1 MSDATQPGNTTWRL
15 WGGKAP
21 LAVGDEPG
29 DVPNLTIYR
38 PEKPDGSALLV
49 CPGGG
54 YSHLAPHEGEPVAKF
69 FNRTGITTF
78 VLSYR
83 LAPRYRWPAAF
94 LDASR
99 AVRTIRHRAR
109 ELDLDPNRVGVLGFS
124 AGGHLTTTISTHF
137 DTDEPRDGNDPIDQQ
152 SARPDIAVP
161 CYPVVTLEGVSAHTG
176 SRKALL
182 GDNPTQEMLDLL
194 SNEKHVTPHT
204 PPTFL
209 FHTVADTGVPFENS
223 LMYAQA
229 LRKAGVAF
237 EMHLF
242 EPGKHGVG
250 LAEND
255 PVLRAWPGL
264 CATWLA
270 YHKFGRAMDR

>member
-1 MSDATQPGNTTWRL
+1 L
-15 WGGKAP
+15 K
-21 LAVGDEPG
+21 
-29 DVPNLTIYR
+29 IYR
-38 PEKPDGSALLV
+38 PEKPDGSSLIV

-54 YSHLAPHEGEPVAKF
+54 YTHLAAHEGEPVAKF
-69 FNRTGITTF
+69 FNRTGVTTF

-94 LDASR
+94 LDVSR
-99 AVRTIRHRAR
+99 AIRTIRHRAK
-109 ELDLDPNRVGVLGFS
+109 ELDLDPSRVGVLGFS
-124 AGGHLTTTISTHF
+124 AGGHLVTTISTHF
-137 DTDEPRDGNDPIDQQ
+137 DTDEQRDASDAIDQQ
-152 SARPDIAVP
+152 SARPDVAVP
-161 CYPVVTLEGVSAHTG
+161 CYAVITFQGVSAHTG

-182 GDNPTQEMLDLL
+182 GENPPQEMLDLL

-209 FHTVADTGVPFENS
+209 FHTVADPGVPFENS
-223 LMYAQA
+223 LVYAQA

-237 EMHLF
+237 ELHLF
-242 EPGKHGVG
+242 EQGRHGVG

-255 PVLRAWPGL
+255 PALRAWPGL

-270 YHKFGRAMDR
+270 LHKFGRATGS